1 MLGDVQFSAITQT
14 MTLVSLSLH
23 TSNFVHH
30 FLPASRYLV
39 ISTPDAASLFVF
51 DTVDKIFDVQVD
63 VFLVEAS

>member
-1 MLGDVQFSAITQT
+1 

-63 VFLVEAS
+63 VFLVEAT